1 MENSNVPE
9 QNDKDSS
16 VFEVTRRIRGSKAK
30 SIVGFVLFI
39 FGLAFLIGLISLAC
53 SGSADSGLIVCFIIL
68 TTLSFIIGA
77 VLQTRK
83 SEEGTLT
90 FYPDKIVFSGNK
102 TKMELYA
109 SEIRVAQKKADV
121 LKIVAANT
129 TLVVIADQAEAIAL
143 KIRELLHTAD
153 GDDGVTATEQTPEI
167 DNEQPQENA
176 EEESS
181 TEADTASTPAEKA
194 DALREYKK
202 LVDEGVLT
210 QEQFEEIV
218 KKII

>member
-121 LKIVAANT
+121 LKIVAANK

-218 KKII
+218 KKMI

>member
-218 KKII
+218 KKMI

>member
-16 VFEVTRRIRGSKAK
+16 VFEVNRRIRGSKAK

-218 KKII
+218 KKMI